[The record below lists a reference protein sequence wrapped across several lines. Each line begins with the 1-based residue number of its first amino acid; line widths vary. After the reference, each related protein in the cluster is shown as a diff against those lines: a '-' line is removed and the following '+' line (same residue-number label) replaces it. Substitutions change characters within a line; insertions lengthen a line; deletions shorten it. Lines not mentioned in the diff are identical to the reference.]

1 MPMLGFL
8 HGEFNRGNKQMIVE
22 TLDRLAGQLE
32 AGTTTARDL
41 TEACLARIENAD
53 GEGSHVFLM
62 ADAEGAIAQA
72 DYMDS
77 LRRKGRAPSRYAGI
91 PVSLKDLFDVAGQ
104 VTAAGSTI
112 LRDAEPAT
120 QDATCVARLRAAGFV
135 FMGRTNM
142 TEFAY
147 SGVGL
152 NPHYG
157 TPKSV
162 WDRKN
167 GRIPG
172 GSSSGAGVSVAD
184 GMAYMGLGTDTGGSC
199 RIPAAFNGVVGY
211 KSSTGRVPKDGVFPL
226 SATLDTV
233 GPLANSV
240 ACCSTIDAMMA
251 GDRGE
256 GAVIAR
262 EPHTLRFGILQHV
275 ALDAMAPEVATA
287 FDAAIKT
294 LGKAGVAFAEVP
306 FPDLMDL
313 PNINSKGGISA
324 CEAMDVHAAMIERHG
339 DEYDQRVRRRIESGL
354 TVTGPELVGIYRR
367 RREMMAKFT
376 RIASGL
382 DGLVMPA
389 VPILP
394 PLISEVDNDELYGPL
409 NFLCLRNTFL
419 GNFLDSCAI
428 SIPMTAR
435 GEAPAGLMIM
445 RPHGQDTE
453 LFNASAGVE
462 AVLREALA

>member
-1 MPMLGFL
+1 
-8 HGEFNRGNKQMIVE
+8 MIVE
-22 TLDRLAGQLE
+22 TLDQLADQLE

-41 TEACLARIENAD
+41 TEGCLARIED
-53 GEGSHVFLM
+53 ESGEGSRVFLM
-62 ADAEGAIAQA
+62 ADAEGAIEQA
-72 DYMDS
+72 DYIDS
-77 LRRKGRAPSRYAGI
+77 MRRKGRAPSRYAGI

-112 LRDAEPAT
+112 LRDAEPAR

-135 FMGRTNM
+135 FLGRTNM

-162 WDRKN
+162 WDRAS

-172 GSSSGAGVSVAD
+172 GSSSGAGVSVGD

-199 RIPAAFNGVVGY
+199 RIPAAFNGVAGY

-240 ACCSTIDAMMA
+240 QCCSIVDALMA
-251 GDRGE
+251 GDRS
-256 GAVIAR
+256 GAVSPR
-262 EPHTLRFGILQHV
+262 DPHSLRFGILQHV

-287 FDAAIKT
+287 FDAAVQV
-294 LGKAGVAFAEVP
+294 LGKAGVQLAEVG
-306 FPDLMDL
+306 FPELAEL
-313 PNINSKGGISA
+313 PSINSRGGISA
-324 CEAMDVHAAMIERHG
+324 CEAMDVHAKMLERHG
-339 DEYDQRVRRRIESGL
+339 DAYDQRVRTRILSGN

-367 RREMMAKFT
+367 RREMIAKFA
-376 RIASGL
+376 RLASGL
-382 DGLVMPA
+382 DGFILPT

-394 PLISEVDNDELYGPL
+394 PMISEVDDNERYGPL

-419 GNFLDSCAI
+419 GNFVDSCAI

-445 RPHGQDTE
+445 RPHGQDTQ
-453 LFNASAGVE
+453 LFNAAATVE
-462 AVLREALA
+462 ALLKEALA

>member
-1 MPMLGFL
+1 MPMLVIFQGT
-8 HGEFNRGNKQMIVE
+8 FNRGRIQMIVE
-22 TLDRLAGQLE
+22 TLEQLAQQLE
-32 AGTTTARDL
+32 AGTTTSRDL
-41 TEACLARIENAD
+41 TEACLARIED
-53 GEGSHVFLM
+53 EGGEGARVFLM
-62 ADAEGAIAQA
+62 ADAEGAIEQA
-72 DYMDS
+72 DHMDA

-91 PVSLKDLFDVAGQ
+91 PVSIKDLFDVAGQ

-112 LRDAEPAT
+112 LRGAEPES
-120 QDATCVARLRAAGFV
+120 QDATCVARLRGAGFV
-135 FMGRTNM
+135 FLGRTNM

-162 WDRKN
+162 WDRES

-199 RIPAAFNGVVGY
+199 RIPAAFNGIVGY

-226 SATLDTV
+226 SETLDTV

-240 ACCSTIDAMMA
+240 HCCSIIDALMA
-251 GDRGE
+251 GDRSPG
-256 GAVIAR
+256 IDKR

-294 LGKAGVAFAEVP
+294 LGRAGVVFSEVA
-306 FPDLMDL
+306 FPDLAEL
-313 PNINSKGGISA
+313 PSINSKGGISA
-324 CEAMDVHAAMIERHG
+324 CEAMDVHAAMLERHG
-339 DEYDQRVRRRIESGL
+339 DEYDQRVRTRILSGNS
-354 TVTGPELVGIYRR
+354 VTGPELVGIYRR
-367 RREMMAKFT
+367 RREMISKFAGLT
-376 RIASGL
+376 SGL
-382 DGLVMPA
+382 DGFILPT

-394 PLISEVDNDELYGPL
+394 PLISEVDNDERYGPL

-445 RPHGQDTE
+445 RPHGEDAE
-453 LFNASAGVE
+453 LFHAAAAVE
-462 AVLREALA
+462 AVLKEALA

>member
-1 MPMLGFL
+1 MLGFL
-8 HGEFNRGNKQMIVE
+8 QGEFNRGNFRMIVE
-22 TLDRLAGQLE
+22 TLDQLADQMD
-32 AGTTTARDL
+32 AGNTTARDL
-41 TEACLARIENAD
+41 TEACLARIENEK
-53 GEGSHVFLM
+53 GEGGRAFLM
-62 ADAEGAIAQA
+62 VDAEGAIEQA
-72 DYMDS
+72 DYMDG

-112 LRDAEPAT
+112 LRDAEPASR
-120 QDATCVARLRAAGFV
+120 DATCVGRLRAAGFV
-135 FMGRTNM
+135 FLGRTNM

-162 WDRKN
+162 WDRAS

-199 RIPAAFNGVVGY
+199 RIPAAFNGIVGY

-233 GPLANSV
+233 GPLANSA
-240 ACCSTIDAMMA
+240 ACCSTIDAIMA
-251 GDRGE
+251 GDRGY
-256 GAVIAR
+256 GAVSAR

-287 FDAAIKT
+287 FDATIKT
-294 LGKAGVAFAEVP
+294 LGKAGVAFTEVA
-306 FPDLMDL
+306 FTDLLEL

-367 RREMMAKFT
+367 RREMMAKFA
-376 RIASGL
+376 RLASGL
-382 DGLVMPA
+382 DGFVMPT

-394 PLISEVDNDELYGPL
+394 PLVSDVDDDQRYGPL

-428 SIPMTAR
+428 SLPMTAR

-445 RPHGQDTE
+445 RPHGEDTE

-462 AVLREALA
+462 AVLRETLA